1 MLKPSFFTFFVAKFF
16 FFFKKKCHVFEI
28 VQGPK
33 ILSRPHT
40 QLIDDFQKFSTS
52 LFFMFSSFHRWWWNF
67 FPAQSHV
74 FSTFFIDRNC
84 HRCRHFFIFTTDN
97 ESKKM
102 LKTSSSPKSPKPQ
115 KSIIQKRSILT
126 LFRLPYIGQY
136 VRFSAMEL
144 KWSFLRGPAHKIE
157 KRPFFAKK
165 REVEEKQKGFEVSTC
180 LQ

>member
-1 MLKPSFFTFFVAKFF
+1 MFLKSCKGRKSCLDPIPIKKDFIENFQQVIFSCFYI
-16 FFFKKKCHVFEI
+16 FKKLKSSPGTIPRFLQLFI
-28 VQGPK
+28 VSS
-33 ILSRPHT
+33 LST
-40 QLIDDFQKFSTS
+40 
-52 LFFMFSSFHRWWWNF
+52 
-67 FPAQSHV
+67 
-74 FSTFFIDRNC
+74 
-84 HRCRHFFIFTTDN
+84 FFIFTTDN

-102 LKTSSSPKSPKPQ
+102 LKTSSSPKSQKPQ
-115 KSIIQKRSILT
+115 KPIIQKRSILA

-180 LQ
+180 FAIIISSPTRASDPPRALKPSL